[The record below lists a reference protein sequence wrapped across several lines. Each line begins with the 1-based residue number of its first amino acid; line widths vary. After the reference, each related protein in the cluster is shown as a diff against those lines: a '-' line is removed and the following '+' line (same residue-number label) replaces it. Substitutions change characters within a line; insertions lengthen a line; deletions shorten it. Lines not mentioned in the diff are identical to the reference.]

1 MADGAGDDLYQELWR
16 LCAGPLMDVPCVQDK
31 VFYFPQGHIE
41 LLPEPTEQ
49 ELRQMM
55 DEKSPKYDLPSKIL
69 CRVIDVQCLAE
80 METDEVYARITLQP
94 SSDNEPL
101 DPNPICSEKPK
112 QKFYSFIKT
121 LSTSDT
127 STHGGFSVL
136 RKHANECLPQ
146 LDMTMENPTQE
157 LVAKDIHG
165 VEWKFKHIYRGHP
178 KRHLLT
184 TGWSAFVAAKKLVA
198 GDSFVFLRGE
208 NGQLRVGVRRLNPPQ
223 SPTSSSVVS
232 TQNMRLG
239 VIVTAS
245 HSVMTNTMFVVYYK
259 PRTSQFIVGLNKYV
273 EAMNNEFKIGTRFRM
288 RHEGEDPLDKRFCGT
303 IVGVGD
309 ESPEWPDS
317 HWRSL
322 KVQWDEPATMQ
333 RPDRVSC
340 WEIEPLITPALN
352 TVQPTAKGKRSRHA
366 EASSSGSR
374 ESQVLYSQRQK
385 DINTTSFEV
394 ATMWQPPHLNGN
406 GNSSQHPGK
415 NKAVVRAGPSAKPGE
430 ALAPDHNE
438 DGKKPGNGMD
448 CWLFGV
454 NLTSSYS
461 NVVTPLEK
469 ELRCEASTI
478 LDCGPKESI
487 IVGACETERVQ
498 SLNNHSLSNKQGH
511 VPSMRTRTKVKM
523 EGVAVGRAIDLSTL
537 KGYDELIVEL
547 EKMFDIEGEI
557 TSQKKWAVTFTDEE
571 NDLMLLGDHLW
582 Q

>member
-1 MADGAGDDLYQELWR
+1 MADGAGDDLFKELWR
-16 LCAGPLMDVPCVQDK
+16 LCAGPLMDVPCVQDI

-49 ELRQMM
+49 ELRQMKNQ
-55 DEKSPKYDLPSKIL
+55 KSPKYDLPSKIL
-69 CRVIDVQCLAE
+69 CRVIDVKCLAE

-94 SSDNEPL
+94 SSD
-101 DPNPICSEKPK
+101 
-112 QKFYSFIKT
+112 
-121 LSTSDT
+121 
-127 STHGGFSVL
+127 
-136 RKHANECLPQ
+136 
-146 LDMTMENPTQE
+146 DMTMENPTQE

-184 TGWSAFVAAKKLVA
+184 TGWSAFVAAKKLVV

-223 SPTSSSVVS
+223 SPTPSSVVS

-245 HSVMTNTMFVVYYK
+245 HSVMTSTMFVVYYK
-259 PRTSQFIVGLNKYV
+259 PRTSQFIVSLNKYIDT
-273 EAMNNEFKIGTRFRM
+273 MNNDFKIGMRFKM

-309 ESPEWPDS
+309 ESQEWLNS
-317 HWRSL
+317 QWRSL
-322 KVQWDEPATMQ
+322 KVRWDEPATMQ

-340 WEIEPLITPALN
+340 WEIEPLVTSPLN
-352 TVQPTAKGKRSRHA
+352 MIQPMAKGKRSRHA
-366 EASSSGSR
+366 EASSSGSK
-374 ESQVLYSQRQK
+374 ESQV
-385 DINTTSFEV
+385 
-394 ATMWQPPHLNGN
+394 ATIWQPPHLNGN
-406 GNSSQHPGK
+406 GNSSQDPEN
-415 NKAVVRAGPSAKPGE
+415 NKAVVLAGPAGE
-430 ALAPDHNE
+430 GPACDHNE
-438 DGKKPGNGMD
+438 DGKKGMD

-469 ELRCEASTI
+469 ELWCEASTI
-478 LDCGPKESI
+478 LHCGPKESI
-487 IVGACETERVQ
+487 IVGACETEKVQ

-523 EGVAVGRAIDLSTL
+523 EGVAVGRAIDLTTIN
-537 KGYDELIVEL
+537 GYDELIVEL

-557 TSQKKWAVTFTDEE
+557 ISQKKWAVTFTDEE
-571 NDLMLLGDHLW
+571 NDLMLLDDDLW
-582 Q
+582 QDFCKMVKRIFICSKED

>member
-1 MADGAGDDLYQELWR
+1 MAHKEEDGAGDDLFKELWR
-16 LCAGPLMDVPCVQDK
+16 LCAGPLMDVPCVQDR

-49 ELRQMM
+49 ELRQMKNQ
-55 DEKSPKYDLPSKIL
+55 KSPKYDLPSKIL
-69 CRVIDVQCLAE
+69 CRVIDVKCLAE

-94 SSDNEPL
+94 SSDNDPL

-112 QKFYSFIKT
+112 QKFYSFCKT

-223 SPTSSSVVS
+223 SPTPSSVVS

-245 HSVMTNTMFVVYYK
+245 HSVMTSTMFVVYYK
-259 PRTSQFIVGLNKYV
+259 PRTSQFIVSLNKYIDT
-273 EAMNNEFKIGTRFRM
+273 MNNDFKIGMRFKM

-303 IVGVGD
+303 IIGVGD
-309 ESPEWPDS
+309 ESREWPNS
-317 HWRSL
+317 QWRSL

-340 WEIEPLITPALN
+340 WEIEPLVTSPLN
-352 TVQPTAKGKRSRHA
+352 TIQPMAKGKRSRHA
-366 EASSSGSR
+366 EASSSGSK
-374 ESQVLYSQRQK
+374 ESQV
-385 DINTTSFEV
+385 
-394 ATMWQPPHLNGN
+394 ATIWQPPHLNGN
-406 GNSSQHPGK
+406 GNSSQDPEN
-415 NKAVVRAGPSAKPGE
+415 NKAVVPAGPAGE
-430 ALAPDHNE
+430 GPARDHNE
-438 DGKKPGNGMD
+438 DRKKGMD

-469 ELRCEASTI
+469 ELWCEASTI
-478 LDCGPKESI
+478 LHCGPKESI
-487 IVGACETERVQ
+487 IVGACETEKVQ

-523 EGVAVGRAIDLSTL
+523 EGVAVGRAIDLTTL
-537 KGYDELIVEL
+537 NGYDELIVEL

-557 TSQKKWAVTFTDEE
+557 ISQKKWAVTFTDEE
-571 NDLMLLGDHLW
+571 NDLMLLGDDLW
-582 Q
+582 QDFCKMVKRIFICSKED